1 VISISKKKVGSHVKP
16 NLGYY
21 IQNINDIVKET
32 EDVGETM
39 NVFYEEVREAIDKG
53 TTAELAPERIVE
65 IQRIFAEGTQKYV
78 AMLEKVS
85 QLRPPARV
93 MGIHKKFERSYIEYV
108 AGCNEMV
115 LSLDPEKGIDV
126 DLFNHSEEK
135 QDKATD
141 DISFAI
147 TRMSNLLLKK

>member
-1 VISISKKKVGSHVKP
+1 VKP

-21 IQNINDIVKET
+21 VQNINDIVKET
-32 EDVGETM
+32 EEVGEKM
-39 NVFYEEVREAIDKG
+39 NDYYEEVRKAIDAGKV
-53 TTAELAPERIVE
+53 TELAPERIVE
-65 IQRIFAEGTQKYV
+65 IQRIFQDGTKEYT

-93 MGIHKKFERSYIEYV
+93 MGIHKKFERSYIEYL
-108 AGCNEMV
+108 AGCNEMI

-126 DLFNHSEEK
+126 DLFNASEEK

>member
-1 VISISKKKVGSHVKP
+1 MKP

-21 IQNINDIVKET
+21 VQKINDIVKET
-32 EDVGETM
+32 EEIGEKM
-39 NVFYEEVREAIDKG
+39 NVYYEEIRSAIDEDKV
-53 TTAELAPERIVE
+53 TDLSPERIAE
-65 IQRIFAEGTQKYV
+65 IHTLFENGTKEY
-78 AMLEKVS
+78 AILLERAS

-93 MGIHKKFERSYIEYV
+93 MGIHKKFERSYIEYLE
-108 AGCNEMV
+108 GCNEMV
-115 LSLDPEKGIDV
+115 ASLDAEKGIDV
-126 DLFNHSEEK
+126 ALFNNSEEK

>member
-1 VISISKKKVGSHVKP
+1 MKP

-21 IQNINDIVKET
+21 VQKINDIVKET
-32 EDVGETM
+32 EEVGEKM
-39 NVFYEEVREAIDKG
+39 NDYYEEVRKAIDEGK
-53 TTAELAPERIVE
+53 ASELAPERIIE
-65 IQRIFAEGTQKYV
+65 IKNVFQDGTKEYTL
-78 AMLEKVS
+78 MLEKVT

-93 MGIHKKFERSYIEYV
+93 MGIHKKFERSYIEYL
-108 AGCNEMV
+108 AGCNEMI

-126 DLFNHSEEK
+126 ESFNNSEEK

>member
-1 VISISKKKVGSHVKP
+1 MKP

-21 IQNINDIVKET
+21 VQNINDIVKET
-32 EDVGETM
+32 EEVGEKM
-39 NVFYEEVREAIDKG
+39 NDYYEEVRKAIDEGKV
-53 TTAELAPERIVE
+53 TELASERIAE
-65 IQRIFAEGTQKYV
+65 IKRVFEDGTKEYTL
-78 AMLEKVS
+78 MLEKVT

-93 MGIHKKFERSYIEYV
+93 MGIHKKFERSYIEYL
-108 AGCNEMV
+108 AGCNEMI

-126 DLFNHSEEK
+126 DLFNNSEEK

>member
-1 VISISKKKVGSHVKP
+1 MKP

-21 IQNINDIVKET
+21 VQNINDIVKET
-32 EDVGETM
+32 EEVGEKM
-39 NVFYEEVREAIDKG
+39 NDYYEEVRKVIDEGK
-53 TTAELAPERIVE
+53 TAELAPERIAE
-65 IQRIFAEGTQKYV
+65 IKRVFEDGTKEYTL
-78 AMLEKVS
+78 MLEKVT

-93 MGIHKKFERSYIEYV
+93 MGIHKKFERSYIEYL
-108 AGCNEMV
+108 AGCNEMI

-126 DLFNHSEEK
+126 DLFNNSEEK

>member
-1 VISISKKKVGSHVKP
+1 MKP

-21 IQNINDIVKET
+21 VQKINDIVKET
-32 EDVGETM
+32 EEIGEKM
-39 NVFYEEVREAIDKG
+39 NVYYEEIRTAIDEDKV
-53 TTAELAPERIVE
+53 TDLSPERIAE
-65 IQRIFAEGTQKYV
+65 IHTLFENGTKEY
-78 AMLEKVS
+78 AILLERAS

-93 MGIHKKFERSYIEYV
+93 MGIHKKFERSYIEYLE
-108 AGCNEMV
+108 GCNEMV
-115 LSLDPEKGIDV
+115 ASLDAEKGVDV
-126 DLFNHSEEK
+126 ALFNTSEEK

>member
-1 VISISKKKVGSHVKP
+1 MKP

-39 NVFYEEVREAIDKG
+39 NVFYEEVREAIDNG
-53 TTAELAPERIVE
+53 TVAELAPERIAE
-65 IQRIFAEGTQKYV
+65 IQRIFEEGTQKYV
-78 AMLEKVS
+78 VMLEKVS

-115 LSLDPEKGIDV
+115 LSLDPEKGIDT
-126 DLFNHSEEK
+126 DLFNRSEEK

>member
-1 VISISKKKVGSHVKP
+1 MKP

-21 IQNINDIVKET
+21 VKNINDIVKET
-32 EDVGETM
+32 EEVGEKM
-39 NVFYEEVREAIDKG
+39 NDYYEEVRKAIDEGKV
-53 TTAELAPERIVE
+53 ADLAPERIVE
-65 IQRIFAEGTQKYV
+65 IQRIFQDGTKEYE
-78 AMLEKVS
+78 AMLVKVT

-93 MGIHKKFERSYIEYV
+93 MGIHKKFERSYIEYL
-108 AGCNEMV
+108 AGCNEMI

-126 DLFNHSEEK
+126 DLFNASEEK

-141 DISFAI
+141 DISFSI

>member
-1 VISISKKKVGSHVKP
+1 MKP

-21 IQNINDIVKET
+21 VQNINDIVKET
-32 EDVGETM
+32 EEVGEKM
-39 NVFYEEVREAIDKG
+39 NDYYEEVRKAIDEDKA
-53 TTAELAPERIVE
+53 TELTPERIAE
-65 IQRIFAEGTQKYV
+65 IQRIFQDGTNEYT

-93 MGIHKKFERSYIEYV
+93 MGIHKKFERSYIEYL
-108 AGCNEMV
+108 AGCNEMI
-115 LSLDPEKGIDV
+115 LSLDPEKGIDT
-126 DLFNHSEEK
+126 DLFNKSEEK

>member
-1 VISISKKKVGSHVKP
+1 MKP

-21 IQNINDIVKET
+21 VQKINDIVKET
-32 EDVGETM
+32 EEIGEKM
-39 NVFYEEVREAIDKG
+39 NVYYEEIRTAIDEDKV
-53 TTAELAPERIVE
+53 TDLSPERIAE
-65 IQRIFAEGTQKYV
+65 IHTLFENGTKEY
-78 AMLEKVS
+78 AILLERAS

-93 MGIHKKFERSYIEYV
+93 MGIHKKFERSYIEYLE
-108 AGCNEMV
+108 GCNEMV
-115 LSLDPEKGIDV
+115 ASLDAEKGV
-126 DLFNHSEEK
+126 DIALFNNSEEK

>member
-1 VISISKKKVGSHVKP
+1 VKP

-21 IQNINDIVKET
+21 VQNINDIVKET
-32 EDVGETM
+32 EEVGEKM
-39 NVFYEEVREAIDKG
+39 NVYYEEIRTAIDEGKK
-53 TTAELAPERIVE
+53 ADLSFERIAE
-65 IQRIFAEGTQKYV
+65 IQRIFEEGTKEYKR
-78 AMLEKVS
+78 MLEQVS

-93 MGIHKKFERSYIEYV
+93 MGIHKKFERSYIDYL

-126 DLFNHSEEK
+126 DLFNRSEEK

-141 DISFAI
+141 DISFSI

>member
-1 VISISKKKVGSHVKP
+1 MKP

-21 IQNINDIVKET
+21 VQKINDIVKET
-32 EDVGETM
+32 EEVGEKM
-39 NVFYEEVREAIDKG
+39 NDYYEEVRKAIDEGKV
-53 TTAELAPERIVE
+53 TELSSERIAE
-65 IQRIFAEGTQKYV
+65 IQRIFQDGTKEYT
-78 AMLEKVS
+78 AMLEKVT

-93 MGIHKKFERSYIEYV
+93 MGIHKKFERSYVEYL
-108 AGCNEMV
+108 AGCNEMI
-115 LSLDPEKGIDV
+115 LSLDPEKGVDV
-126 DLFNHSEEK
+126 DLFNNSEEK

>member
-1 VISISKKKVGSHVKP
+1 MKP

-21 IQNINDIVKET
+21 VQNINDIVKET
-32 EDVGETM
+32 EEVGEKM
-39 NVFYEEVREAIDKG
+39 NEYYEEVRKAIDEDKV
-53 TTAELAPERIVE
+53 TELAPERIVE
-65 IQRIFAEGTQKYV
+65 IQRIFQDGTKEYET
-78 AMLEKVS
+78 MLEKVS

-93 MGIHKKFERSYIEYV
+93 MGIHKKFERSYIEYL
-108 AGCNEMV
+108 AGCNEMI
-115 LSLDPEKGIDV
+115 LSLDSEKGIDV
-126 DLFNHSEEK
+126 DLFNASEEK

>member
-1 VISISKKKVGSHVKP
+1 MKP

-21 IQNINDIVKET
+21 VQKINDIVKET
-32 EDVGETM
+32 EEVGENM
-39 NVFYEEVREAIDKG
+39 NVYYEEIRTAIDEDK
-53 TTAELAPERIVE
+53 TNELAPERIAE
-65 IQRIFAEGTQKYV
+65 IRTIFEEGTKEYTIL
-78 AMLEKVS
+78 LEKAS

-93 MGIHKKFERSYIEYV
+93 MGIHKKFERSYIEYLN
-108 AGCNEMV
+108 GCTEMV
-115 LSLDPEKGIDV
+115 TSLDAEKGVDV
-126 DLFNHSEEK
+126 ALFDASEEK

>member
-1 VISISKKKVGSHVKP
+1 MKP

-21 IQNINDIVKET
+21 VQNINDIVKET
-32 EDVGETM
+32 EEVGEKM
-39 NVFYEEVREAIDKG
+39 NDYYEEVRKAIDEGKV
-53 TTAELAPERIVE
+53 TELAPERIAE
-65 IQRIFAEGTQKYV
+65 IQRIFQDGTKEYTT
-78 AMLEKVS
+78 MLEKVS

-93 MGIHKKFERSYIEYV
+93 MGIHKKFERSYIEYL
-108 AGCNEMV
+108 AGCNEMI

-126 DLFNHSEEK
+126 ELFNNSEEK

>member
-1 VISISKKKVGSHVKP
+1 MKP

-21 IQNINDIVKET
+21 VQNINDIVKET
-32 EDVGETM
+32 EEVGEKM
-39 NVFYEEVREAIDKG
+39 NDYYEEVRKAIDENK
-53 TTAELAPERIVE
+53 TADLTSERIAE
-65 IQRIFAEGTQKYV
+65 IQHIFQDGTKEYTM
-78 AMLEKVS
+78 MLEKVT

-93 MGIHKKFERSYIEYV
+93 VGIHKKFERSYIEYL
-108 AGCNEMV
+108 AGCNEMI

-126 DLFNHSEEK
+126 DLFNKSEEK

-141 DISFAI
+141 DISFSI

>member
-1 VISISKKKVGSHVKP
+1 MKP

-21 IQNINDIVKET
+21 VQKINDIVKET
-32 EDVGETM
+32 EEVGEKM
-39 NVFYEEVREAIDKG
+39 NVYYEEIRTAINEDK
-53 TTAELAPERIVE
+53 TNELAPERIAE
-65 IQRIFAEGTQKYV
+65 IRTIFEEGTKEYTIL
-78 AMLEKVS
+78 LEKAS

-93 MGIHKKFERSYIEYV
+93 MGIHKKFERSYIEYLN
-108 AGCNEMV
+108 GCIEMV
-115 LSLDPEKGIDV
+115 TSLDAEKGVDV
-126 DLFNHSEEK
+126 ALFDASEEK

>member
-1 VISISKKKVGSHVKP
+1 MKP

-21 IQNINDIVKET
+21 VQNINDIVKET
-32 EDVGETM
+32 EEVGEKM
-39 NVFYEEVREAIDKG
+39 NDYYEEVRKAIDENK
-53 TTAELAPERIVE
+53 TADLTSERIAE
-65 IQRIFAEGTQKYV
+65 IQHIFQDGTKEYTM
-78 AMLEKVS
+78 MLEKVT

-93 MGIHKKFERSYIEYV
+93 IGIHKKFERSYIEYL
-108 AGCNEMV
+108 AGCNEMI

-126 DLFNHSEEK
+126 DLFNKSEEK

-141 DISFAI
+141 DISFSI

>member
-1 VISISKKKVGSHVKP
+1 MKP

-21 IQNINDIVKET
+21 VQNINDIVKET
-32 EDVGETM
+32 EEVGEKM
-39 NVFYEEVREAIDKG
+39 NEYYEEVRKAIDEDKV
-53 TTAELAPERIVE
+53 TELAPERIVE
-65 IQRIFAEGTQKYV
+65 IQRIFQDGTKEYET
-78 AMLEKVS
+78 MLEKVS

-93 MGIHKKFERSYIEYV
+93 MGIHKKFERSYIEYL
-108 AGCNEMV
+108 AGCNEMI

-126 DLFNHSEEK
+126 DLFNASEEK

>member
-1 VISISKKKVGSHVKP
+1 MKP

-21 IQNINDIVKET
+21 VQNINDIVKET
-32 EDVGETM
+32 EEVGEKM
-39 NVFYEEVREAIDKG
+39 NDYYEEVRKAIDEDKV
-53 TTAELAPERIVE
+53 TELAPERIVE
-65 IQRIFAEGTQKYV
+65 IQRIFQDGTKEYE
-78 AMLEKVS
+78 AMLSKVT

-93 MGIHKKFERSYIEYV
+93 MGIHKKFERSYIEYL
-108 AGCNEMV
+108 AGCNEMI

-126 DLFNHSEEK
+126 DLFNASEEK

>member
-1 VISISKKKVGSHVKP
+1 MKP

-21 IQNINDIVKET
+21 VQNINDIVKET
-32 EDVGETM
+32 EEVGEKM
-39 NVFYEEVREAIDKG
+39 NDYYEEVRKAIDAGKV
-53 TTAELAPERIVE
+53 TELAPERIVE
-65 IQRIFAEGTQKYV
+65 IQRIFQDGTKEYT

-93 MGIHKKFERSYIEYV
+93 MGIHKKFERSYIEYL
-108 AGCNEMV
+108 AGCNEMI

-126 DLFNHSEEK
+126 DLFNASEEK

>member
-1 VISISKKKVGSHVKP
+1 VKP

-21 IQNINDIVKET
+21 VQNINDIVKET
-32 EDVGETM
+32 EEVGEKM
-39 NVFYEEVREAIDKG
+39 NVYYEEIRTAIDEGK
-53 TTAELAPERIVE
+53 TVDLAPERIAE
-65 IQRIFAEGTQKYV
+65 IQRIFEEGTKEYKR
-78 AMLEKVS
+78 MLEQVS

-93 MGIHKKFERSYIEYV
+93 MGIHKKFERSYIEYL

-126 DLFNHSEEK
+126 DLFNRSEEK

-141 DISFAI
+141 DISFSI